1 MLDEHFLSRRRSAL
15 HAVDHHAIGPRLDG
29 KRGVVIGPR
38 PAHLH
43 IDGLFPVGDL
53 AQLQDLDLEIVGT
66 RPVGV
71 PAGRAL
77 IDAGRQAPHRRHPL
91 RDLLA
96 EQHAAAPR
104 LGALPDHLDG
114 VGSAQIVRVH
124 AVARRQILIDEDLGM
139 AALLRRH
146 AAIAGR
152 RRGPGERC
160 AAPQRLLGFGRQRAE
175 AHAGNGDRD
184 LELDRSLREAG
195 ANGDP
200 GAAFLAIAFERV
212 ARDRCPEEQEIVEM
226 RQLAFRTGAA
236 NVIDAGDRGAADLR
250 QRVVVEGG

>member
-1 MLDEHFLSRRRSAL
+1 MGFSQSVISRSSRILISRSS
-15 HAVDHHAIGPRLDG
+15 GPVQSG
-29 KRGVVIGPR
+29 C
-38 PAHLH
+38 
-43 IDGLFPVGDL
+43 
-53 AQLQDLDLEIVGT
+53 
-66 RPVGV
+66 
-71 PAGRAL
+71 
-77 IDAGRQAPHRRHPL
+77 QAPHRRHPL

-104 LGALPDHLDG
+104 LGALPDHHLDG

-152 RRGPGERC
+152 RRGSGKRC

-200 GAAFLAIAFERV
+200 GAAFLAIAFEWV
-212 ARDRCPEEQEIVEM
+212 ARDRCSEEQEIVEM
-226 RQLAFRTGAA
+226 RQLALCTGAA